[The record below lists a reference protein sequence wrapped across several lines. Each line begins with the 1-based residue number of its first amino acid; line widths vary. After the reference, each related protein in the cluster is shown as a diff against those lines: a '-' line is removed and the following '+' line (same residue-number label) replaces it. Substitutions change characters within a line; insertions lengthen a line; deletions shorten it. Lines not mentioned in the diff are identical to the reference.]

1 MKQRPDD
8 RAFQTWEGSSL
19 KDVRGVILGRKICK
33 LLRTKRRRLNTV
45 HKSLMKW
52 TYMN

>member
-1 MKQRPDD
+1 MKQRPDE

-19 KDVRGVILGRKICK
+19 KDVRGIILGRKICK
-33 LLRTKRRRLNTV
+33 LLRTQRRLNTV
-45 HKSLMKW
+45 RKSLMKW